1 MPFENMMNSFK
12 NKFWLLSDF
21 NWFSPVQW
29 MTLKQQWAFAPFRT
43 DLLKPQ
49 TAECYIK
56 CLLKTEN
63 YAFRPTFLHKVSS
76 QSGSKWREGV
86 DGVAF

>member
-1 MPFENMMNSFK
+1 MSFENMMNILK
-12 NKFWLLSDF
+12 NKFWLFSDF
-21 NWFSPVQW
+21 DLWFSPVQW
-29 MTLKQQWAFAPFRT
+29 MTLKQQFNIFLFFLP
-43 DLLKPQ
+43 KPPR
-49 TAECYIK
+49 AECYIK